1 MTLTI
6 QKLEPSDRATWEV
19 LFRAYMDFYKRT
31 LPQERYDRAWDEFRK
46 DARMHALGAKL
57 DGRLVG
63 ITHFL
68 IHANTSSDDVCY
80 LQDLFTDPEVRG
92 KGVARALIAA
102 VADWAKARGC
112 PRLYWQTQASNA
124 TARLL
129 YDKVAVNRG
138 FIRYDI
144 DLV

>member
-1 MTLTI
+1 MLTI
-6 QKLEPSDRATWEV
+6 AQLEPSDRATWET
-19 LFRAYMDFYKRT
+19 LFRGYMDFYERT
-31 LPQERYDRAWDEFRK
+31 LSQAMYDRAWTEFRK
-46 DARMHALGAKL
+46 DTRLHALGAKL

-63 ITHFL
+63 IVHFL

-92 KGVARALIAA
+92 KGVARALIGA
-102 VADWAKARGC
+102 VADWARAQGC
-112 PRLYWQTQASNA
+112 PRVYWQTHAGNA

-129 YDKVAVNRG
+129 YDKIAVHRG

-144 DLV
+144 DLG